1 MKLTDEIVDSL
12 LKSVQD
18 SLSIYQEKRDFDIIS
33 IESTINDLS
42 DGKLQ
47 EIEAKIKYR
56 PSGESDTR
64 TTTYYKSVYENSIS
78 ELKTV
83 IFDDIMNIV
92 CPED

>member
-47 EIEAKIKYR
+47 EIEVKIKYR
-56 PSGESDTR
+56 PSGKSDTR
-64 TTTYYKSVYENSIS
+64 TTIYYKSVYENSIP

-83 IFDDIMNIV
+83 IFDDIIDIV

>member
-33 IESTINDLS
+33 IKSTINDLS

-47 EIEAKIKYR
+47 EIEVKIKYR

-64 TTTYYKSVYENSIS
+64 TTIYYKSIYENSIS